1 MPDKKGDAT
10 ISLIPQEF
18 ENQPRIPDKLY
29 FRIGEVCGLT
39 GVAAHVLRF
48 WESEFPQLSPGRTEA
63 GQRLYSRSD
72 IEQILKIKYLLYHKK
87 FTLKG
92 ARKYLKSRKKP
103 KENLDFLEEITAE
116 LMSIRDLLK

>member
-1 MPDKKGDAT
+1 MPDKNDDT
-10 ISLIPQEF
+10 TLSLIPQDF
-18 ENQPRIPDKLY
+18 EAELHIPDKLY

-48 WESEFPQLSPGRTEA
+48 WESEFGQLSPGRTEA

-72 IEQILKIKYLLYHKK
+72 IELILKIKHLLYDKK

-92 ARKYLKSRKKP
+92 ARKHLKSKQKSR
-103 KENLDFLEEITAE
+103 EDDDFLQEIVAE
-116 LMSIRDLLK
+116 LISIRDQLR

>member
-1 MPDKKGDAT
+1 MPEKKGDTT
-10 ISLIPQEF
+10 ISLIPREF
-18 ENQPRIPDKLY
+18 ESLPQIPDKLY

-72 IEQILKIKYLLYHKK
+72 IEQVLKIKYLLYHKK

-92 ARKYLKSRKKP
+92 AKKYLKSRKKSR
-103 KENLDFLEEITAE
+103 ENLDFLEEITAE
-116 LMSIRDLLK
+116 LVAIRDLLE

>member
-1 MPDKKGDAT
+1 MPDKSDDT
-10 ISLIPQEF
+10 TLSLIPREF
-18 ENQPRIPDKLY
+18 ESLPNIPDKLY

-92 ARKYLKSRKKP
+92 ARKYLKSRRKP
-103 KENLDFLEEITAE
+103 KENLNFLEEIATE
-116 LMSIRDLLK
+116 LKSLRDLLN